1 VTNLPPPPPPPDR
14 DYLALPRSLVSPIY
28 EALGFD
34 ITDGGEGWLEIT
46 LRVAPLVLN
55 VDGVVHGGVWLVVAD
70 SAMGGAL
77 RTLIQPGERVVTGQ
91 LDFRWLRPFT
101 GEILRAVGRVSRRGR
116 SLSHCTVELL
126 DEQDR
131 PVGTGSGTFVILQPE
146 SGVPSVEG
154 GTPSA

>member
-1 VTNLPPPPPPPDR
+1 MTSTPPSGSER
-14 DYLALPRSLVSPIY
+14 DYLALPRALVSPIY

-46 LRVAPLVLN
+46 LRVTPLILN
-55 VDGVVHGGVWLVVAD
+55 VDGVVHGGVWLVIAD

-77 RTLIQPGERVVTGQ
+77 RTVIEPGERVVTGQ

-101 GEILRAVGRVSRRGR
+101 GDVLRAVGRVSRRGR

-131 PVGTGSGTFVILQPE
+131 PVGSGSGTFVILQRE
-146 SGVPSVEG
+146 SGEPSVEG
-154 GTPSA
+154 GIPSA

>member
-1 VTNLPPPPPPPDR
+1 VTSQPPPQER
-14 DYLALPRSLVSPIY
+14 DYLALPRSLMSPIY

-46 LRVAPLVLN
+46 LRVKPLILN
-55 VDGVVHGGVWLVVAD
+55 IDGVVHGGVWLVIAD

-77 RTLIQPGERVVTGQ
+77 RTIIEPGERVVTSQ

-101 GEILRAVGRVSRRGR
+101 GDALRAVGRVSRRGR
-116 SLSHCTVELL
+116 SLSHCTVELF

-131 PVGTGSGTFVILQPE
+131 AVGSGSGTFVILQRE
-146 SGVPSVEG
+146 SGEPSVEG